1 MIPLGRLSILSHTR
15 NAMNDTIAAIATPV
29 GEGGV
34 SLIRI
39 SGERSLSI
47 IDTLFRSASGKSA
60 ETFSPQHAHF
70 GTLHD
75 PATGHSVD
83 EVLVTY
89 FRAPHSY
96 TCEDIVEITSHGGV
110 FVSSKIL
117 QLVLD
122 HGARLAEP
130 GEFTRRAFL
139 NGRLDLSQ
147 AEAVVDLIHA
157 SSDRALQ
164 TALSH
169 LQGKLS
175 EKLNALYSQLL
186 AVLAQLE
193 VSIDFPDEGFETQKK
208 DDLLRQVNQVKADL
222 KRLIESYR
230 QGKIFREGAK
240 IALIGKPNVGKSS
253 LLNALLQ
260 EDRAIVTP
268 YPGTTRD
275 VLEEK
280 LRIKDI
286 HINIIDS
293 AGIRKDP
300 EPIEQEG
307 MTRTRASI
315 HRADLVLV
323 LFDNSQPLDHNDEV
337 LIAEVRDK
345 SNIVV
350 LNKSDLPQTLDEE
363 DLVSH
368 LSGAPVVKISAIEG
382 TALEDL
388 MEEIY
393 KFVMSGQREGE
404 SLVITRE
411 RQRELLDKS
420 RRALDKAG
428 ESLQQGLSEEL
439 IAVDI
444 NLALDS
450 LGAVIGKNFVEDLL
464 DKIFNEFCIGK

>member
-1 MIPLGRLSILSHTR
+1 M
-15 NAMNDTIAAIATPV
+15 NAMNDTITAIATPV

-39 SGERSLSI
+39 SGGDSLSI
-47 IDTLFRSASGKSA
+47 TDKLFRSASGKSI
-60 ETFSPQHAHF
+60 TSFTPQHAHF
-70 GTLHD
+70 GTLFD
-75 PATGHSVD
+75 PVSGHSVD
-83 EVLVTY
+83 EVLVT
-89 FRAPHSY
+89 FFKAPHSY
-96 TCEDIVEITSHGGV
+96 TCENVVEITSHGGV

-117 QLVLD
+117 QLILD

-157 SSDRALQ
+157 SSEKALQ

-175 EKLNALYSQLL
+175 AKLNELYSQLV

-208 DDLLRQVNQVKADL
+208 DDLLRQVDGVKEEL
-222 KRLIESYR
+222 GRLVESYR
-230 QGKIFREGAK
+230 HGKIFREGAK

-275 VLEEK
+275 VLEEQV
-280 LRIKDI
+280 RIRDI

-300 EPIEQEG
+300 EPIEREG

-315 HRADLVLV
+315 NRADLVLV
-323 LFDNSQPLDHNDEV
+323 LFDGSQPLDHNDEV
-337 LIAEVRDK
+337 LIGEVKDK
-345 SNIVV
+345 SKIVV
-350 LNKSDLPQTLDEE
+350 LNKSDLTQTLDVEN
-363 DLVSH
+363 LVSR
-368 LSGAPVVKISAIEG
+368 LDGAPLVKISAKEG
-382 TALEDL
+382 TGLNIL
-388 MEEIY
+388 TEEIY
-393 KFVMSGQREGE
+393 TFVMSGQREGE

-411 RQRELLDKS
+411 RQRELLQQS

-444 NLALDS
+444 NLALDG
-450 LGAVIGKNFVEDLL
+450 LGGVIGKNFVEDLL